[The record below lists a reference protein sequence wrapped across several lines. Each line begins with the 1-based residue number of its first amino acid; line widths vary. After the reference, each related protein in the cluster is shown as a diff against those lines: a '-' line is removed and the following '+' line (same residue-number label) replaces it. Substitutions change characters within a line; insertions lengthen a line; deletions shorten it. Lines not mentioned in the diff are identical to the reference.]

1 MGISRKI
8 KKKRLFHRNSK
19 LTEYEGYLEEGREG
33 GGGSL
38 SLVMRLA
45 VAWQSHDGTRSALPG
60 NIDVV
65 GYH

>member
-1 MGISRKI
+1 MGAQAQARRAAIACQGRCM
-8 KKKRLFHRNSK
+8 
-19 LTEYEGYLEEGREG
+19 EEGREG

>member
-33 GGGSL
+33 EPIQGPAEKK
-38 SLVMRLA
+38 M
-45 VAWQSHDGTRSALPG
+45 
-60 NIDVV
+60 
-65 GYH
+65 